1 MSHLL
6 DVLVILGVQR
16 FVMALQPPG
25 QGRQRRFHRHRV
37 HLDDLHLGVVLRL
50 SVISC
55 CIFTP
60 KWVNKNKHGLRY
72 RNLTCLPLPPP
83 SLPSVLLISALESL
97 SVYLRSCLRSSFPQP
112 PPTLLPPSFFLFLP
126 SLGLPFSALRTSTPL
141 ITESG
146 TSAHA
151 APHLNTF
158 TVQDIL

>member
-1 MSHLL
+1 M

-37 HLDDLHLGVVLRL
+37 HLVDDLHLGVVLRL

-55 CIFTP
+55 CVFTP
-60 KWVNKNKHGLRY
+60 KWVNKNKHRLRY

-112 PPTLLPPSFFLFLP
+112 PPTPLSSVPWASF
-126 SLGLPFSALRTSTPL
+126 LRAPYFNTSHHR
-141 ITESG
+141 ER
-146 TSAHA
+146 
-151 APHLNTF
+151 
-158 TVQDIL
+158 DIGPRGSSIR